1 MVIPVGE
8 RYQQTLYLMRKTD
21 GKLVSE
27 ALQPT
32 LFVPMTGT
40 AEADRQV
47 KPDPLRP
54 EIVNGDFEQPAL
66 DNGYIPG
73 WYYQRL
79 VSLRTDG
86 APEGEQY
93 VEFQNDVLGRP
104 AYMLQ
109 GLPIQGDQIT
119 RMRISTLVKLKGV
132 RDAGRPNE
140 YATIAITFYDA
151 NRREVGLANIGH
163 LRGTHDWRE
172 IEQSVRVPPEAR
184 EMLVRIGLFG
194 ATGTAA
200 FDAVRLHVESR

>member
-1 MVIPVGE
+1 
-8 RYQQTLYLMRKTD
+8 
-21 GKLVSE
+21 KLVSE

-132 RDAGRPNE
+132 RDAGRPN
-140 YATIAITFYDA
+140 
-151 NRREVGLANIGH
+151 
-163 LRGTHDWRE
+163 
-172 IEQSVRVPPEAR
+172 
-184 EMLVRIGLFG
+184 
-194 ATGTAA
+194 
-200 FDAVRLHVESR
+200 